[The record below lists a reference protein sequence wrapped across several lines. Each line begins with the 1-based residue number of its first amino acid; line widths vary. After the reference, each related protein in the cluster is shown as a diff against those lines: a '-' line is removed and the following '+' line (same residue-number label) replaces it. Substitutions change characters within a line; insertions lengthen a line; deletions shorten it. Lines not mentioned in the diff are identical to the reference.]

1 MEVATVKIGE
11 IVTAD
16 SAAFSFQCHALGQ
29 PPPLGSLVLTGEA
42 DALIYG
48 IVHSASTL
56 PIDRGRQVQALGPE
70 FQDEAALY
78 QQHPELDQLLRTE
91 VQALIAGYGN
101 GSALR
106 YSLPP
111 RPARIHGFVL
121 LASASQVQQFTRDL
135 SFVATLVGA
144 DVPHRDHA
152 LAACL
157 RLAAAAHDKPRDFLV
172 GAGREAARL
181 LAADAPRL
189 HLLLRQIAP

>member
-1 MEVATVKIGE
+1 MPDINVKIGE

-16 SAAFSFQCHALGQ
+16 SATFSFQCHALGQ
-29 PPPLGSLVLTGEA
+29 PPPLGSLVLTGDA
-42 DALIYG
+42 DASIYG

-56 PIDRGRQVQALGPE
+56 PIDRGRQVQALGAQ

-78 QQHPELDQLLRTE
+78 RDHPELDQLLRTE
-91 VQALIAGYGN
+91 VHALVAGHRSAN
-101 GSALR
+101 ALR
-106 YSLPP
+106 YTLPP
-111 RPARIHGFVL
+111 HPARIHGFVL
-121 LASASQVQQFTRDL
+121 LASASQVREFTRDL
-135 SFVATLVGA
+135 SFIATLTGA

-157 RLAAAAHDKPRDFLV
+157 RLAAAAHEKPRDFLV

-189 HLLLRQIAP
+189 HLLLRQIAS